1 MFDVNHG
8 EFEELTITAETKQ
21 HYVVLTGTPR
31 SVQANGSVFDTDMDA
46 NRRCGT
52 IRKHTPGRIQCHLPC
67 GSALFHSMIM

>member
-52 IRKHTPGRIQCHLPC
+52 IRRVEFNATFPA
-67 GSALFHSMIM
+67 ALLSSTA